1 MTKISKKIRPVNSL
15 IFISDK
21 AGGNVPLWEENK
33 QILSTNSCV
42 SVACYPEQDGPTEVI
57 LGRADEVDPGYQPS
71 FDGRIAI
78 PSGVLSVQGIV
89 HDIILAMAVGGGA
102 VRVRIWPNHPRWAD
116 RIIIGVG

>member
-1 MTKISKKIRPVNSL
+1 MKISKKIRPVNSL

-57 LGRADEVDPGYQPS
+57 LGTADEVDPGYQPS
-71 FDGRIAI
+71 FDGLVVT
-78 PSGVLSVQGIV
+78 PSGVLSVQGV
-89 HDIILAMAVGGGA
+89 THDLILAMTVSSRT
-102 VRVRIWPNHPRWAD
+102 VRVRIWPNHRRWAD
-116 RIIIGVG
+116 KIIVGVG